1 MPTSHLELGRQGEEL
16 AVKYLKSQGYQI
28 VATNCTIILGRNLRR
43 QPIFGELDII
53 AYDANILC
61 FIEVKTRVSEDFASP
76 EQAVDQRKQRQLIRV
91 AQRYR
96 QLMGIKADPYR
107 FDVVA
112 IVQSPASTPTIRLS
126 KSFFKNNLE
135 QKRAYSWH
143 REI

>member
-1 MPTSHLELGRQGEEL
+1 MATSHLELGRQGEEI

-28 VATNCTIILGRNLRR
+28 VATNCTIVLGRNLRQ

-53 AYDANILC
+53 AYDADVLC
-61 FIEVKTRVSEDFASP
+61 FIEVKTRAREDFASP
-76 EQAVDQRKQRQLIRV
+76 EQAVDQHKQRQLIRV

-96 QLMGIKADPYR
+96 QLMGVKADPYR

-112 IVQSPASTPTIRLS
+112 IVQPNASKPIIRLS
-126 KSFFKNNLE
+126 KGFFKNSLE

-143 REI
+143 RAI